1 MSAKSILEA
10 DGKAILSYHLTRSKP
25 IKPSPL
31 AAPPHSA
38 PPKLASLYFP
48 PDCSPKAIL
57 DAAETTYPFL
67 LAPGAR
73 FVAKPDQLIKRRGK
87 LGLLTLN
94 KPWSEAR
101 AWVEERACKE
111 IDVEGV
117 KGVLRSFLVE
127 PFVPHKGEEEY
138 YINIHSVR
146 EVSFPHPALLIRNFA
161 FLVFTVSFCVFC
173 FMEACLTDG
182 IPGFYGVAG
191 CSGQRRFAHV
201 DIRLLMYF
209 QYFTPVDTRYGRK
222 PSTRFDQTLH
232 DIPARYA

>member
-10 DGKAILSYHLTRSKP
+10 DGKAILNYHLTRSNP
-25 IKPSPL
+25 IAPSPL
-31 AAPPHSA
+31 PPAPHNS

-48 PDCSPKAIL
+48 AGCNPAAVL

-94 KPWSEAR
+94 KPWAEAR
-101 AWVEERACKE
+101 KWVEQRAGTE

-117 KGVLRSFLVE
+117 KGFLRNFLVE

-146 EVSFPHPALLIRNFA
+146 EVSLSSVMNLILVLFSSSFVHWNNIGIWVHQSRDPHHGRPK
-161 FLVFTVSFCVFC
+161 
-173 FMEACLTDG
+173 
-182 IPGFYGVAG
+182 
-191 CSGQRRFAHV
+191 
-201 DIRLLMYF
+201 RLAW
-209 QYFTPVDTRYGRK
+209 
-222 PSTRFDQTLH
+222 S
-232 DIPARYA
+232 